1 MLYSF
6 TLDTFV
12 KVNDSIEQTGIK
24 KVVSNIINKANPSIP
39 KTILLFVIAIQ
50 FISSTN
56 WKLELVLSKLK
67 TKKIEILKISKDQNK
82 EKLRINKIFLL
93 LIKKSKNEPNNG
105 NIIKVDSILNILIFY
120 VYLLQLLYVT
130 SLT

>member
-105 NIIKVDSILNILIFY
+105 NKIRVDSILNILIFY
-120 VYLLQLLYVT
+120 VLLDLNQY
-130 SLT
+130 

>member
-105 NIIKVDSILNILIFY
+105 NKIKVDSILNILIFY
-120 VYLLQLLYVT
+120 VLLDLNQY
-130 SLT
+130 

>member
-6 TLDTFV
+6 TLDKFV
-12 KVNDSIEQTGIK
+12 KENDSIEQTGIK
-24 KVVSNIINKANPSIP
+24 KVVNNIINKASPSIP

-82 EKLRINKIFLL
+82 EKLRINNTRKKIRTMRDM
-93 LIKKSKNEPNNG
+93 IENQVREE
-105 NIIKVDSILNILIFY
+105 
-120 VYLLQLLYVT
+120 
-130 SLT
+130 